1 MTCFAHLSCFHVILV
16 ETLFL
21 FLFLFLFLR
30 IACAVISMYS
40 HRSS

>member
-21 FLFLFLFLR
+21 FLFLFLR